1 MCAGRIE
8 ARVENSKEYQTMKNF
23 NGAFDSVLNKIKN
36 KENFAF
42 TRFSDGE
49 LFILQNKTVVLAD
62 DHYITGKIKG
72 RNRYT
77 KEEHKEFYPEQHQQY
92 RDKLIETFKHNQD
105 NYFKGICTSTDG
117 HVGKENF
124 DWMINFHGGDHDNLT
139 FANLLINANYSR
151 FIEEMIP
158 LFMDREILYVVN
170 EMADTSKLPFKI
182 SKKFEVGSN
191 CMINNYDTAKK
202 VRDYIRESGI
212 KDAIVLCSAASLS
225 NFVIYDCFRDNQ
237 NNTFLDIGSCLN
249 PLLGLEG
256 WIYTRGY
263 LPGYWLNSNSPFQ
276 QQVDLWS

>member
-1 MCAGRIE
+1 VRTGRLE
-8 ARVENSKEYQTMKNF
+8 ARVENSKEHQTMKNF
-23 NGAFDSVLNKIKN
+23 NGAFDSLLNKIRN

-62 DHYITGKIKG
+62 DHYITGNIKG

-77 KEEHKEFYPEQHQQY
+77 KEEHKEFYPEKHQQY

-105 NYFKGICTSTDG
+105 RYFKGICTSTDG

-124 DWMINFHGGDHDNLT
+124 DWMVDFHGGDHSNLT

-151 FIEEMIP
+151 FVEEMIP

-170 EMADTSKLPFKI
+170 EMADTSKLPFEI
-182 SKKFEVGSN
+182 SKKFEIGSN
-191 CMINNYDTAKK
+191 CMVNNYDTAEK
-202 VRDYIRESGI
+202 VRDYIRETGT

-225 NFVIYDCFRDNQ
+225 NFVIYDGFRDNQ
-237 NNTFLDIGSCLN
+237 DNTFLDIGSCLN

-256 WIYTRGY
+256 WRYTRGY
-263 LPGYWLNSNSPFQ
+263 LTGYWLNSQSPFQ
-276 QQVDLWS
+276 RQVDVWS